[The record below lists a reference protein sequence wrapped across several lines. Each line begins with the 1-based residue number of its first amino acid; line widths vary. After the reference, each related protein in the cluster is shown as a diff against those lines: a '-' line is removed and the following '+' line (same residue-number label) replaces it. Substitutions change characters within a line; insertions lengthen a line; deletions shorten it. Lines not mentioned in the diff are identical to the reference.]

1 MSEVLLEGAMTQLD
15 EVRWGV
21 VCCAVLGG
29 EFCVL
34 AMIDVL
40 RSWLL
45 HNEVYARLFICS
57 VFAFCFDYCD
67 YLLSLVV
74 VVAIVSLA
82 TRCGRLGFAV
92 LCV

>member
-1 MSEVLLEGAMTQLD
+1 MGCGVLC
-15 EVRWGV
+15 W
-21 VCCAVLGG
+21 GG
-29 EFCVL
+29 EFSVL

-45 HNEVYARLFICS
+45 HNGVYARLFICS

-74 VVAIVSLA
+74 AVVAL
-82 TRCGRLGFAV
+82 
-92 LCV
+92 LCLLPRGVVG

>member
-1 MSEVLLEGAMTQLD
+1 MWCGVLC
-15 EVRWGV
+15 W
-21 VCCAVLGG
+21 GG

-74 VVAIVSLA
+74 VVAFVSLA

>member
-1 MSEVLLEGAMTQLD
+1 M
-15 EVRWGV
+15 
-21 VCCAVLGG
+21 VCSGWGG

-40 RSWLL
+40 RSLLL

-67 YLLSLVV
+67 DLLSLVV
-74 VVAIVSLA
+74 VAL
-82 TRCGRLGFAV
+82 
-92 LCV
+92 LCLLPRGVVG